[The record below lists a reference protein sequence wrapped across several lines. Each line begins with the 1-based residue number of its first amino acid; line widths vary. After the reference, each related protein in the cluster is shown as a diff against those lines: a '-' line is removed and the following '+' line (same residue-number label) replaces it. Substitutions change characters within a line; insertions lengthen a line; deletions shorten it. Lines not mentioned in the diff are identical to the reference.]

1 MLNAFCS
8 SREVFW
14 NFFFF
19 LSSSEHNSVHDSILC
34 LRQNVKRVREWHQ
47 YNISFFWRMIRLDWQ
62 SASPVARCALIGIES
77 CLLGVDNNSWT
88 GSQPMRNKAKMIAM
102 SILGDKWGC
111 WRRHF
116 DPTRTLLLVPNNV
129 SSVLLN
135 NLPSE
140 FISARLLC
148 EKIFLNSKR
157 EEQTMN
163 V

>member
-1 MLNAFCS
+1 MHSVLLAKCSETSFSFFPRANTILYMIRFCVLDKM
-8 SREVFW
+8 SREFE
-14 NFFFF
+14 NG
-19 LSSSEHNSVHDSILC
+19 I
-34 LRQNVKRVREWHQ
+34 
-47 YNISFFWRMIRLDWQ
+47 NIIYLFFWRMIRLDWQ
-62 SASPVARCALIGIES
+62 SASSVARCALIGIES

-88 GSQPMRNKAKMIAM
+88 GSQPMRNKAKMIAI
-102 SILGDKWGC
+102 SILEDKWGC
-111 WRRHF
+111 WRRNF
-116 DPTRTLLLVPNNV
+116 DPTRTPLLVPNNV

-135 NLPSE
+135 NLPSK